1 LTTIRAGEEDRDR
14 WDRSRRIEWLDIER
28 VKAARYLVLGA
39 GALGN
44 EVIKDLVLAGARDVT
59 LVDMDHV
66 VRSNLNRCVMFR
78 ERDSADRRWK
88 AEVVA
93 ERAADLDPE
102 VRMRA
107 VVGKIEE
114 LDDREWNEH
123 DVVLGCL
130 DNIAARLHANAHSY
144 YCGTPYID
152 GGIDGLAGRVQ
163 VILPPSTPCLQ
174 CGLNKSHYAVM
185 EKRHSCTGSEVT
197 YYEPNIAAEITTT
210 SIIAAL
216 EVREALKIVCGRSDA
231 TIRNVVH
238 YDGMRNRWDELEMSI
253 EPSCPLHESRQ
264 E

>member
-1 LTTIRAGEEDRDR
+1 MVGYR
-14 WDRSRRIEWLDIER
+14 ER

-123 DVVLGCL
+123 DVCLGCL

-152 GGIDGLAGRVQ
+152 GGIRRPRRSGAGD
-163 VILPPSTPCLQ
+163 
-174 CGLNKSHYAVM
+174 
-185 EKRHSCTGSEVT
+185 
-197 YYEPNIAAEITTT
+197 
-210 SIIAAL
+210 IAAL
-216 EVREALKIVCGRSDA
+216 DALPPVRPQQEPLCGDGEAALLHWLRRSP
-231 TIRNVVH
+231 I
-238 YDGMRNRWDELEMSI
+238 I
-253 EPSCPLHESRQ
+253 EPTISPPR
-264 E
+264 